1 MEAAKCNQRYPIMAV
16 KNKKQKSQL
25 GEEGQAIFELL
36 VFMPILI
43 FFYTIIFNVGNSINV
58 SINQQKATRR
68 YFYHLIK
75 GNSYLPNTRD
85 LNGFRTGYTRV
96 GISLV
101 GYADR
106 LSGGSTGSPIAPCFK
121 FNSFF
126 TGNDGEEC
134 EEESPGERQTSF
146 VRVFTAYGICGET
159 YSLQGNKWMVFN
171 AQSPGEPD
179 PKSNPNSCSVRQ

>member
-1 MEAAKCNQRYPIMAV
+1 MAV
-16 KNKKQKSQL
+16 KNKNKL
-25 GEEGQAIFELL
+25 NNEEGQAIFELL
-36 VFMPILI
+36 IFMPILV

-75 GNSYLPNTRD
+75 GNSYLPSNNSLTAYRS
-85 LNGFRTGYTRV
+85 GYTRV
-96 GISLV
+96 GIALI

-106 LSGGSTGSPIAPCFK
+106 LEGGSSPIAPCFK

-126 TGNDGEEC
+126 SGDTGETC
-134 EEESPGERQTSF
+134 EEESPGEKQTSF

-171 AQSPGEPD
+171 SQSPGEPD
-179 PKSNPNSCSVRQ
+179 PKSNPNACSVVQ